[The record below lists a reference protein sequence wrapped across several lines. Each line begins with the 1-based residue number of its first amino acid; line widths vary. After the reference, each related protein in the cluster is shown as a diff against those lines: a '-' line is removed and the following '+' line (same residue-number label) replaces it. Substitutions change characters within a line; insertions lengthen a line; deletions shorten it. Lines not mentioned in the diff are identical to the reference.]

1 MSLFFI
7 KRPNFAWV
15 VALFITLAG
24 LLAIPLLPVSQYP
37 SVAPPQITVTAT
49 YPGAS
54 AQVLVDS
61 VTSVI
66 EEELNGAKGLLY
78 FESTSNSNGMAE
90 VVVTFQPGTN
100 PELAQVDV
108 QNRLKKAEARMPQA
122 VLTQGLEVEQ
132 TSAGF
137 LLIYVLSYKEGAQRS
152 DTTALGDYAAR
163 NINNELRRVSGVGK
177 LQFFSSEA
185 AMRVWIDPQKL
196 VGYGLSID
204 DVSNAIRGQ
213 NVQVPAGSF
222 GASPGS
228 SEQELTA
235 TLAVKG
241 TLDDPDEFGRIVLR
255 ANPDGSAVKLADV
268 ARLEVGSESYN
279 FTARLDGKPTVAGAI
294 QLSPGANALQT
305 AALVKQRLDELSANF
320 PDDVEYSVPYDTSRF
335 VGVAIEKVI
344 HTLIEAMVLV
354 FLVMFLFLQNVRV
367 HARSRRSWCRCACV
381 GTLTMMYLL
390 GFSVNMMT
398 MFGMVLAI
406 GILVD
411 DAIVVVEN
419 VERIMAEEGLSPP
432 AATVKAMGQVSG
444 AIIGITLVL
453 SAVFLP
459 LAFMA
464 GSVGVIY
471 QQFSLSLAVSI
482 LFSGFLALTFTPAL
496 CATLLKPIP
505 EGHHEKRG
513 FFGAFNR
520 GFARLTERYTRLN
533 GALARR
539 AGRYMLIYAGI
550 VALLGYSYLRLPE
563 SFVPVEDQGY
573 MIVDIQL
580 PPGATRARTD
590 VTGQQLEQFLQS
602 REAVASSF
610 LVMGFSFSGM
620 GENAALA
627 FPTLKDWSVRDQSQ
641 SAEAETAAVNER
653 FAGIS
658 DGAIMAVTPP
668 PIDGLGNS
676 GGFSLRLQDRA
687 GLGREALLAARD
699 QLLGQ
704 ANGNP
709 KILYAMMEGLAEAPQ
724 LRLKIDREKARTLGV
739 SFESISSALS
749 TAFGSSVINDFA
761 NAGRQQ
767 RVVVQAEQGDRMT
780 PEAVLKLYVPNS
792 SGELVP
798 LSAFVS
804 TGWERRPGAAGALQR
819 LPVDPHFWRRRAR
832 RQYRRSDGRDA
843 APVRRAANR
852 HRLRVDR
859 PLLPGEGRQRPGQ
872 PIVRA
877 GDPGGVPAAGSAL
890 RELGDSAG
898 GDAHRADRRPRR
910 GARGDSHRAAQRR
923 VLQGRPDHHH
933 RPGGEECDPHR
944 RVRQGALGTGPQPA
958 RRRHPGRTPAL
969 SPDHHDLHGVHS
981 RRGTAGDRQRRRRG
995 QPARHRHR
1003 SHRRHAQRHPAGG
1016 DLRAHLLRLAAVAA
1030 AAPAQN
1036 CASTLGDRA
1045 MTALRKPALML
1056 LTLALSGCSLA
1067 PSYER
1072 PQAPVAQSWSAA
1084 TQTGTA
1090 AASLEWQR
1098 FIVDPD
1104 LRQLVSIALDN
1115 NRSLRQTLLDIEQAR
1130 AQYRIQRADRVPG
1143 LNGSANGNRQRLPA
1157 DLSNSGG
1164 SGVSSSYQVGVSL
1177 PEYELDLFGRVKN
1190 LTDAALEQYL
1200 STEEAGRSARIA
1212 LIAEVSQAYLTY
1224 DGAQRRLLLTE
1235 QTLASRENSLDLIS
1249 QRAPPARLPHWTI
1262 RKRLGWSSRPAP
1274 SWKATRGR
1282 SSRRSTPWCCCS
1294 APRTRPSTSR
1304 RYRRTSPC

>member
-15 VALFITLAG
+15 VALFISLAG
-24 LLAIPLLPVSQYP
+24 LLAIPLLPVAQYP

-137 LLIYVLSYKEGAQRS
+137 LLIYALNYKEGSQRT

-163 NINNELRRVSGVGK
+163 NINNELRRVQGVGK

-204 DVSNAIRGQ
+204 DVGNAIRGQ

-228 SEQELTA
+228 TEQELTA

-241 TLDDPDEFGRIVLR
+241 TLDDPAEFGRIVLR
-255 ANPDGSAVKLADV
+255 ANPDGSSVKLADV

-305 AALVKQRLDELSANF
+305 AALVKERLAELSANF

-335 VGVAIEKVI
+335 VDVAIEKVI
-344 HTLIEAMVLV
+344 HTLLEAMVLV
-354 FLVMFLFLQNVRV
+354 FLVMFLFLQNVRYTLIPAIV
-367 HARSRRSWCRCACV
+367 VPVCLL

-419 VERIMAEEGLSPP
+419 VERIMAEEGLSP
-432 AATVKAMGQVSG
+432 AKATVKAMGQVSG

-459 LAFMA
+459 LAFMG

-505 EGHHEKRG
+505 AGHHEKRG

-520 GFARLTERYTRLN
+520 GFTRLTERYTRLN
-533 GALARR
+533 SALVKR

-550 VALLGYSYLRLPE
+550 LALLGYSYLRLPE

-580 PPGATRARTD
+580 PPGATRARAD
-590 VTGQQLEQFLQS
+590 VTGQELEKFLAS

-627 FPTLKDWSVRDQSQ
+627 FPTLKDWSVRDKSQ

-724 LRLKIDREKARTLGV
+724 LRVEIDREKARTLGV

-780 PEAVLKLYVPNS
+780 PEAVLKLYVPNT

-804 TGWERRPGAAGALQR
+804 TRWEEGPVQLARYNGYPSIRIAGDAAPGVSTGEAMAEMQRLASELPAGIGYEWTGLSYQEKVASGQASQLFALAILVVFLLLVALYESWAIPLSVMLIVPIGALGAVLAVTVTG
-819 LPVDPHFWRRRAR
+819 LPNDVYFKVGLITVIGLAAKNAILIVEFAKELWEQGH
-832 RQYRRSDGRDA
+832 SLRDA
-843 APVRRAANR
+843 AIQAA
-852 HRLRVDR
+852 RLRFR
-859 PLLPGEGRQRPGQ
+859 PIIMTSMAFIL
-872 PIVRA
+872 
-877 GDPGGVPAAGSAL
+877 GVVP
-890 RELGDSAG
+890 
-898 GDAHRADRRPRR
+898 
-910 GARGDSHRAAQRR
+910 
-923 VLQGRPDHHH
+923 
-933 RPGGEECDPHR
+933 
-944 RVRQGALGTGPQPA
+944 
-958 RRRHPGRTPAL
+958 
-969 SPDHHDLHGVHS
+969 
-981 RRGTAGDRQRRRRG
+981 
-995 QPARHRHR
+995 
-1003 SHRRHAQRHPAGG
+1003 
-1016 DLRAHLLRLAAVAA
+1016 
-1030 AAPAQN
+1030 
-1036 CASTLGDRA
+1036 
-1045 MTALRKPALML
+1045 
-1056 LTLALSGCSLA
+1056 
-1067 PSYER
+1067 
-1072 PQAPVAQSWSAA
+1072 
-1084 TQTGTA
+1084 
-1090 AASLEWQR
+1090 
-1098 FIVDPD
+1098 
-1104 LRQLVSIALDN
+1104 LV
-1115 NRSLRQTLLDIEQAR
+1115 
-1130 AQYRIQRADRVPG
+1130 
-1143 LNGSANGNRQRLPA
+1143 
-1157 DLSNSGG
+1157 
-1164 SGVSSSYQVGVSL
+1164 
-1177 PEYELDLFGRVKN
+1177 
-1190 LTDAALEQYL
+1190 
-1200 STEEAGRSARIA
+1200 
-1212 LIAEVSQAYLTY
+1212 
-1224 DGAQRRLLLTE
+1224 
-1235 QTLASRENSLDLIS
+1235 LASGAGAAS
-1249 QRAPPARLPHWTI
+1249 QRAIGTGVIGGMLSATLLGVIFVPICFVWLLSLLRRQPKPAQQ
-1262 RKRLGWSSRPAP
+1262 P
-1274 SWKATRGR
+1274 SEVAQ
-1282 SSRRSTPWCCCS
+1282 
-1294 APRTRPSTSR
+1294 
-1304 RYRRTSPC
+1304 

>member
-15 VALFITLAG
+15 VALFISLAG
-24 LLAIPLLPVSQYP
+24 LLAIPLLPVAQYP

-137 LLIYVLSYKEGAQRS
+137 LLIYALNYKEGSQRT

-163 NINNELRRVSGVGK
+163 NINNELRRVQGVGK

-204 DVSNAIRGQ
+204 DVGNAIRGQ

-228 SEQELTA
+228 TEQELTA

-241 TLDDPDEFGRIVLR
+241 TLDDPAEFGRIVLR
-255 ANPDGSAVKLADV
+255 ANPDGSSVKLADV

-305 AALVKQRLDELSANF
+305 AALVKERLAELSANF

-335 VGVAIEKVI
+335 VDVAIEKVI
-344 HTLIEAMVLV
+344 HTLLEAMVLV
-354 FLVMFLFLQNVRV
+354 FLVMFLFLQNVRYTLIPAIV
-367 HARSRRSWCRCACV
+367 VPVCLL

-419 VERIMAEEGLSPP
+419 VERIMAEEGLSP
-432 AATVKAMGQVSG
+432 AKATVKAMGQVSG

-505 EGHHEKRG
+505 AGHHEKRG

-520 GFARLTERYTRLN
+520 GFTRLTERYTRLN
-533 GALARR
+533 SALVKR

-550 VALLGYSYLRLPE
+550 LALLGYSYLRLPE

-580 PPGATRARTD
+580 PPGATRARAD
-590 VTGQQLEQFLQS
+590 VTGQELEKFLAS

-627 FPTLKDWSVRDQSQ
+627 FPTLKDWSVRDKSQ

-699 QLLGQ
+699 QLLGE

-724 LRLKIDREKARTLGV
+724 LRVEIDREKARTLGV

-780 PEAVLKLYVPNS
+780 PEAVLKLYVPNT

-804 TGWERRPGAAGALQR
+804 TRWEEGPVQLARYNGYPSIRIAGDAAPGVSTGEAMAEMQRLASELPAGIGYEWTGLSYQEKVASGQASQLFALAILVVFLLLVALYESWAIPLSVMLIVPIGALGAVLAVTVTG
-819 LPVDPHFWRRRAR
+819 LPNDVYFKVGLITVIGLAAKNAILIVEFAKELWEQGH
-832 RQYRRSDGRDA
+832 SLRDA
-843 APVRRAANR
+843 AIQAA
-852 HRLRVDR
+852 RLRFR
-859 PLLPGEGRQRPGQ
+859 PIIMTSMAFILGVVPLVVASGAGAASQR
-872 PIVRA
+872 
-877 GDPGGVPAAGSAL
+877 
-890 RELGDSAG
+890 
-898 GDAHRADRRPRR
+898 
-910 GARGDSHRAAQRR
+910 
-923 VLQGRPDHHH
+923 
-933 RPGGEECDPHR
+933 
-944 RVRQGALGTGPQPA
+944 ALGTGVI
-958 RRRHPGRTPAL
+958 GGML
-969 SPDHHDLHGVHS
+969 SATLLGVIFVPICFVWLLS
-981 RRGTAGDRQRRRRG
+981 
-995 QPARHRHR
+995 
-1003 SHRRHAQRHPAGG
+1003 
-1016 DLRAHLLRLAAVAA
+1016 LLRRQPK
-1030 AAPAQN
+1030 PAQQ
-1036 CASTLGDRA
+1036 
-1045 MTALRKPALML
+1045 
-1056 LTLALSGCSLA
+1056 
-1067 PSYER
+1067 PSE
-1072 PQAPVAQSWSAA
+1072 VAQ
-1084 TQTGTA
+1084 
-1090 AASLEWQR
+1090 
-1098 FIVDPD
+1098 
-1104 LRQLVSIALDN
+1104 
-1115 NRSLRQTLLDIEQAR
+1115 
-1130 AQYRIQRADRVPG
+1130 
-1143 LNGSANGNRQRLPA
+1143 
-1157 DLSNSGG
+1157 
-1164 SGVSSSYQVGVSL
+1164 
-1177 PEYELDLFGRVKN
+1177 
-1190 LTDAALEQYL
+1190 
-1200 STEEAGRSARIA
+1200 
-1212 LIAEVSQAYLTY
+1212 
-1224 DGAQRRLLLTE
+1224 
-1235 QTLASRENSLDLIS
+1235 
-1249 QRAPPARLPHWTI
+1249 
-1262 RKRLGWSSRPAP
+1262 
-1274 SWKATRGR
+1274 
-1282 SSRRSTPWCCCS
+1282 
-1294 APRTRPSTSR
+1294 
-1304 RYRRTSPC
+1304 

>member
-1 MSLFFI
+1 MSLFFL

-15 VALFITLAG
+15 VALFISLAG
-24 LLAIPLLPVSQYP
+24 LLAIPLLPVAQYP

-66 EEELNGAKGLLY
+66 EEELNGTKGLLY

-108 QNRLKKAEARMPQA
+108 QNRLKKAEARMPQP
-122 VLTQGLEVEQ
+122 VLQQGLEAEQ

-137 LLIYVLSYKEGAQRS
+137 LLIYALSYKEGVERT

-163 NINNELRRVSGVGK
+163 NINNELRRVAGVGK

-228 SEQELTA
+228 REQELTA

-241 TLDDPDEFGRIVLR
+241 TLDDAQEFGRIVLR
-255 ANPDGSAVKLADV
+255 ANQDGSTVKLADV
-268 ARLEVGSESYN
+268 ARLEVGSENYS
-279 FTARLDGKPTVAGAI
+279 FSSRLDGKPAVAGAI

-305 AALVKQRLDELSANF
+305 AALVKERLAELSVNF
-320 PDDVEYSVPYDTSRF
+320 PEDVEYSVPYDTSRF
-335 VGVAIEKVI
+335 VDVAIEKVI

-354 FLVMFLFLQNVRV
+354 FLVMFLFLQNVRYTLIPAIV
-367 HARSRRSWCRCACV
+367 VPVCLL

-419 VERIMAEEGLSPP
+419 VERIMAEEGLSPA

-505 EGHHEKRG
+505 QGHHEKRG

-520 GFARLTERYTRLN
+520 GFARLTERYTLLN
-533 GALARR
+533 GKLVKRS
-539 AGRYMLIYAGI
+539 GRYMLIYAGI

-563 SFVPVEDQGY
+563 SFVPVEDLGY

-580 PPGATRARTD
+580 PPGATRARAD
-590 VTGQQLEQFLQS
+590 VTGLELEQFLAS

-627 FPTLKDWSVRDQSQ
+627 FPTLKDWSERDQSQ
-641 SAEAETAAVNER
+641 SADAETAAVNER
-653 FAGIS
+653 FAGLS
-658 DGAIMAVTPP
+658 DGTIMAVTPP

-676 GGFSLRLQDRA
+676 GGFSLRLQDKA

-704 ANGNP
+704 AYDNP

-724 LRLKIDREKARTLGV
+724 LRVDIDREKARTLGV

-749 TAFGSSVINDFA
+749 TAFGSAVINDFA

-767 RVVVQAEQGDRMT
+767 RVVVQAEQVARMT
-780 PEAVLKLYVPNS
+780 PEAVLRLYVPNAN
-792 SGELVP
+792 GELVP
-798 LSAFVS
+798 LSAFISTHWEEGPVQLARYNGYPSIRIAGDAAPGVS
-804 TGWERRPGAAGALQR
+804 TGEAMAELERLAAQLPAGIGYEWSGLSYQEKVASGQATQLFALAILVVFLLLVALYESWAIPLSVMLIVPIGALGAVLAVTASG
-819 LPVDPHFWRRRAR
+819 LPNDVYFKVGLITIIGLAAKNAILIVEFAKELWEQGH
-832 RQYRRSDGRDA
+832 SLRDA
-843 APVRRAANR
+843 AIQAA
-852 HRLRVDR
+852 RLRFR
-859 PLLPGEGRQRPGQ
+859 PIIMTSMAFILGVVPLVLASGAGAASQR
-872 PIVRA
+872 
-877 GDPGGVPAAGSAL
+877 
-890 RELGDSAG
+890 
-898 GDAHRADRRPRR
+898 
-910 GARGDSHRAAQRR
+910 
-923 VLQGRPDHHH
+923 
-933 RPGGEECDPHR
+933 
-944 RVRQGALGTGPQPA
+944 ALGTGVI
-958 RRRHPGRTPAL
+958 GGML
-969 SPDHHDLHGVHS
+969 SATLLGVIFVPICFVWLLS
-981 RRGTAGDRQRRRRG
+981 
-995 QPARHRHR
+995 
-1003 SHRRHAQRHPAGG
+1003 
-1016 DLRAHLLRLAAVAA
+1016 LLRRQ
-1030 AAPAQN
+1030 PKTSQQD
-1036 CASTLGDRA
+1036 S
-1045 MTALRKPALML
+1045 
-1056 LTLALSGCSLA
+1056 
-1067 PSYER
+1067 E
-1072 PQAPVAQSWSAA
+1072 VAQ
-1084 TQTGTA
+1084 
-1090 AASLEWQR
+1090 
-1098 FIVDPD
+1098 
-1104 LRQLVSIALDN
+1104 
-1115 NRSLRQTLLDIEQAR
+1115 
-1130 AQYRIQRADRVPG
+1130 
-1143 LNGSANGNRQRLPA
+1143 
-1157 DLSNSGG
+1157 
-1164 SGVSSSYQVGVSL
+1164 
-1177 PEYELDLFGRVKN
+1177 
-1190 LTDAALEQYL
+1190 
-1200 STEEAGRSARIA
+1200 
-1212 LIAEVSQAYLTY
+1212 
-1224 DGAQRRLLLTE
+1224 
-1235 QTLASRENSLDLIS
+1235 
-1249 QRAPPARLPHWTI
+1249 
-1262 RKRLGWSSRPAP
+1262 
-1274 SWKATRGR
+1274 
-1282 SSRRSTPWCCCS
+1282 
-1294 APRTRPSTSR
+1294 
-1304 RYRRTSPC
+1304 

>member
-15 VALFITLAG
+15 VALFISLAG
-24 LLAIPLLPVSQYP
+24 LLAIPLLPVAQYP

-137 LLIYVLSYKEGAQRS
+137 LLIYALNYKEGSQRT

-163 NINNELRRVSGVGK
+163 NINNELRRVQGVGK

-204 DVSNAIRGQ
+204 DVGNAIRGQ

-228 SEQELTA
+228 TEQELTA

-241 TLDDPDEFGRIVLR
+241 TLDDPAEFGRIVLR
-255 ANPDGSAVKLADV
+255 ANPDGSSVKLADV

-305 AALVKQRLDELSANF
+305 AALVKERLAELSANF

-335 VGVAIEKVI
+335 VDVAIEKVI
-344 HTLIEAMVLV
+344 HTLLEAMVLV
-354 FLVMFLFLQNVRV
+354 FLVMFLFLQNVRYTLIPAIV
-367 HARSRRSWCRCACV
+367 VPVCLL

-419 VERIMAEEGLSPP
+419 VERIMAEEGLSP
-432 AATVKAMGQVSG
+432 AKATVKAMSQVSG

-459 LAFMA
+459 LAFMG

-505 EGHHEKRG
+505 AGHHEKRG

-520 GFARLTERYTRLN
+520 GFTRLTERYTRLN
-533 GALARR
+533 SALVKR

-550 VALLGYSYLRLPE
+550 LALLGYSYLRLPE

-580 PPGATRARTD
+580 PPGATRARAD
-590 VTGQQLEQFLQS
+590 VTGQELEKFLAS

-627 FPTLKDWSVRDQSQ
+627 FPTLKDWSVRDKSQ

-724 LRLKIDREKARTLGV
+724 LRVEIDREKARTLGV

-767 RVVVQAEQGDRMT
+767 RVVVQAEQGNRMT
-780 PEAVLKLYVPNS
+780 PEAVLKLYVPNT

-804 TGWERRPGAAGALQR
+804 TRWEEGPVQLARYNGYPSIRIAGDAAPGVSTGEAMAEMQRLASELPAGIGYEWTGLSYQEKVASGQASQLFALAILVVFLLLVALYESWAIPLSVMLIVPIGALGAVLAVTVTG
-819 LPVDPHFWRRRAR
+819 LPNDVYFKVGLITVIGLAAKNAILIVEFAKELWEQGH
-832 RQYRRSDGRDA
+832 SLRDA
-843 APVRRAANR
+843 AIQAA
-852 HRLRVDR
+852 RLRFR
-859 PLLPGEGRQRPGQ
+859 PIIMTSMAFIL
-872 PIVRA
+872 
-877 GDPGGVPAAGSAL
+877 GVVP
-890 RELGDSAG
+890 
-898 GDAHRADRRPRR
+898 
-910 GARGDSHRAAQRR
+910 
-923 VLQGRPDHHH
+923 
-933 RPGGEECDPHR
+933 
-944 RVRQGALGTGPQPA
+944 
-958 RRRHPGRTPAL
+958 
-969 SPDHHDLHGVHS
+969 
-981 RRGTAGDRQRRRRG
+981 
-995 QPARHRHR
+995 
-1003 SHRRHAQRHPAGG
+1003 
-1016 DLRAHLLRLAAVAA
+1016 
-1030 AAPAQN
+1030 
-1036 CASTLGDRA
+1036 
-1045 MTALRKPALML
+1045 
-1056 LTLALSGCSLA
+1056 
-1067 PSYER
+1067 
-1072 PQAPVAQSWSAA
+1072 
-1084 TQTGTA
+1084 
-1090 AASLEWQR
+1090 
-1098 FIVDPD
+1098 
-1104 LRQLVSIALDN
+1104 LV
-1115 NRSLRQTLLDIEQAR
+1115 
-1130 AQYRIQRADRVPG
+1130 
-1143 LNGSANGNRQRLPA
+1143 
-1157 DLSNSGG
+1157 
-1164 SGVSSSYQVGVSL
+1164 
-1177 PEYELDLFGRVKN
+1177 
-1190 LTDAALEQYL
+1190 
-1200 STEEAGRSARIA
+1200 
-1212 LIAEVSQAYLTY
+1212 
-1224 DGAQRRLLLTE
+1224 
-1235 QTLASRENSLDLIS
+1235 LASGAGAAS
-1249 QRAPPARLPHWTI
+1249 QRAIGTGVIGGMLSATLLGVIFVPICLVWLLSLLRRQPKPAQQ
-1262 RKRLGWSSRPAP
+1262 P
-1274 SWKATRGR
+1274 SEVAQ
-1282 SSRRSTPWCCCS
+1282 
-1294 APRTRPSTSR
+1294 
-1304 RYRRTSPC
+1304 